1 MPEIHQRCAW
11 YLPEICLIFAWDI
24 LWIFQRCAWYAW
36 VIPKICLIYSCYIVE
51 IFLWY
56 AWNIQSV
63 SKKLDLFYDQYL
75 HQITHKSAGKIF
87 YLKGGIHSSVWSTK
101 KILYDIREPRYN
113 QIKMGYQIVKEILYW
128 TIKSLEISCLISFC
142 LFFGSIMLY
151 KNGFQHETC
160 LRMSP

>member
-1 MPEIHQRCAW
+1 MNYVR
-11 YLPEICLIFAWDI
+11 I
-24 LWIFQRCAWYAW
+24 LTHLKMAFKSVKCHLR
-36 VIPKICLIYSCYIVE
+36 
-51 IFLWY
+51 LWSQHL
-56 AWNIQSV
+56 NEKIQSV
-63 SKKLDLFYDQYL
+63 SKKKWDLFYDQYL